1 MLYSII
7 DHIGKQKIRSD
18 LTSDIEL
25 SRYYIEMIIDKCK
38 ERIEAADEETL
49 GRFVKACCILCRRSA
64 LYLLRETFKS
74 IIPFWI

>member
-49 GRFVKACCILCRRSA
+49 GSLCEGLA
-64 LYLLRETFKS
+64 AFYVNGLHFTFYEKS
-74 IIPFWI
+74 SNQ